1 MLVLY
6 KTTRVQYNNTVSP
19 CLSLPGWSPCL
30 LMRNVWRRMRN
41 RLSQAVVSTCT
52 TLVPTS
58 RPFVCAA
65 SHASSRHRLCNSLQQ
80 LRTRPTR
87 PPFRGH
93 PVFGAFT
100 RQITADFSPR
110 TVSVRSCIRNVAA
123 RFAMYSCPANLLL
136 PFCCDDELTNLP
148 DSASRNR
155 TLFPSVVHLRAK
167 ALPTQNAH
175 AICAHMRLYV
185 LSNGA
190 CTSRP

>member
-1 MLVLY
+1 
-6 KTTRVQYNNTVSP
+6 
-19 CLSLPGWSPCL
+19 
-30 LMRNVWRRMRN
+30 MRN

-110 TVSVRSCIRNVAA
+110 TVSVRSCMRNVAA
-123 RFAMYSCPANLLL
+123 RFAMYSCTANLLL
-136 PFCCDDELTNLP
+136 PFCCDDESTNHP
-148 DSASRNR
+148 DSASRYR
-155 TLFPSVVHLRAK
+155 TVLRLPFVVHLRAK
-167 ALPTQNAH
+167 ALLTQNAH

-190 CTSRP
+190 GTSRP